1 VAFFISAILCLGGF
15 LNYSC
20 AILEKKVNGS
30 KGRYMAL
37 MLFGAA
43 YNGGLA
49 TWGHLLQKNALDVD
63 GFVNAW

>member
-1 VAFFISAILCLGGF
+1 
-15 LNYSC
+15 
-20 AILEKKVNGS
+20 
-30 KGRYMAL
+30 MAL